1 MKKQISMTLAA
12 VILALSLTS
21 CSGKNGIGWRSGQG
35 SSGGSGGIGSHSGSG
50 NSGSGG
56 KSNDSDP
63 DSKFYQGDPEYDF
76 SEVENVFRQHE
87 YYLDTVDVPWG
98 EKHDLH
104 MVNGQIQTYFRYTA
118 FDSNDNIINKDLDN
132 VSTISRPRVRAFP
145 ADKKGYVVYEVMYTQ
160 IFPIRSIMY
169 GTPDFELYESEE
181 VYYLDYYTGTKLP
194 YLRAFERKTK
204 NGLYTQFV
212 YDGKRYDFGYYEF
225 KVQDDGERV
234 FSIDEDCNKIL
245 TETVTVTRT
254 DYLVVPEDYDGLLL
268 YVYVGDWTQTREPVL
283 STEHQDVYLFRPEPF
298 DDEENLDD
306 YVFFGISRSK

>member
-1 MKKQISMTLAA
+1 
-12 VILALSLTS
+12 
-21 CSGKNGIGWRSGQG
+21 
-35 SSGGSGGIGSHSGSG
+35 
-50 NSGSGG
+50 
-56 KSNDSDP
+56 
-63 DSKFYQGDPEYDF
+63 
-76 SEVENVFRQHE
+76 
-87 YYLDTVDVPWG
+87 
-98 EKHDLH
+98 
-104 MVNGQIQTYFRYTA
+104 
-118 FDSNDNIINKDLDN
+118 
-132 VSTISRPRVRAFP
+132 
-145 ADKKGYVVYEVMYTQ
+145 MYTQ

-194 YLRAFERKTK
+194 YLRAFDRVTK
-204 NGLYTQFV
+204 NGLNTQFV

-225 KVQDDGERV
+225 KVQDDGEAV
-234 FSIDEDCNKIL
+234 YSLDEDCNKIL

-268 YVYVGDWTQTREPVL
+268 YVYVGDWTKTREPVL